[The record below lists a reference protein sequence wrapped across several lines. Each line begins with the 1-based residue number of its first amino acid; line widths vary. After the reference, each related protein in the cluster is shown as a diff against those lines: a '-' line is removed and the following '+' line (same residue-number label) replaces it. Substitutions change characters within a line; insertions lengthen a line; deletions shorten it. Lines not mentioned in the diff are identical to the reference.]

1 MKKQIMQYWRSL
13 KEQEQQLIMVAGGIF
28 VIFVL
33 VMGIFRPLNNAIDKA
48 KKSYVTQQ
56 ELLVWVD
63 ESIVKLK
70 AAGNTQ
76 AISNQNISQV
86 VNSTRSRYR
95 ITISKMQPNDNSLRL
110 TLDSVEFNQLIEWLD
125 ELVNQHGLRVENL
138 DLSKDDKSGFVS
150 FIVFCIMK
158 LPAAIALDLA
168 KPYLP
173 KQLEIGQTVGSVWQ
187 GQMMQ
192 VRYQDEQLNNVRWDI
207 AGWQLFTGN
216 LNANL
221 KFGNPRERSDI
232 SGYADVNYGLFN
244 NVVKVTDGII
254 RSTVERAMQRI
265 ALPIPATAKGRVIL
279 ELNEYTSGVPYCE
292 SLKGEIASPNIDVKG
307 FNGWF
312 NIGPLSGML
321 SCKSGD
327 IAILVDP
334 DNTLGLEADAT
345 LKANFDFKVAGY
357 VKPDASL
364 PKDVH
369 DAVKFLGRPDTQ
381 GRYPLNF

>member
-1 MKKQIMQYWRSL
+1 MKKQIIQYWRSL

-138 DLSKDDKSGFVS
+138 DLSKDDKSGFVRVS
-150 FIVFCIMK
+150 RLV
-158 LPAAIALDLA
+158 
-168 KPYLP
+168 
-173 KQLEIGQTVGSVWQ
+173 LE
-187 GQMMQ
+187 
-192 VRYQDEQLNNVRWDI
+192 
-207 AGWQLFTGN
+207 
-216 LNANL
+216 
-221 KFGNPRERSDI
+221 K
-232 SGYADVNYGLFN
+232 
-244 NVVKVTDGII
+244 
-254 RSTVERAMQRI
+254 
-265 ALPIPATAKGRVIL
+265 
-279 ELNEYTSGVPYCE
+279 
-292 SLKGEIASPNIDVKG
+292 
-307 FNGWF
+307 
-312 NIGPLSGML
+312 
-321 SCKSGD
+321 
-327 IAILVDP
+327 
-334 DNTLGLEADAT
+334 
-345 LKANFDFKVAGY
+345 
-357 VKPDASL
+357 
-364 PKDVH
+364 
-369 DAVKFLGRPDTQ
+369 
-381 GRYPLNF
+381 

>member
-1 MKKQIMQYWRSL
+1 MQYWRSL

-138 DLSKDDKSGFVS
+138 DLSKDDKSGFVRVS
-150 FIVFCIMK
+150 RLV
-158 LPAAIALDLA
+158 
-168 KPYLP
+168 
-173 KQLEIGQTVGSVWQ
+173 LE
-187 GQMMQ
+187 
-192 VRYQDEQLNNVRWDI
+192 
-207 AGWQLFTGN
+207 
-216 LNANL
+216 
-221 KFGNPRERSDI
+221 K
-232 SGYADVNYGLFN
+232 
-244 NVVKVTDGII
+244 
-254 RSTVERAMQRI
+254 
-265 ALPIPATAKGRVIL
+265 
-279 ELNEYTSGVPYCE
+279 
-292 SLKGEIASPNIDVKG
+292 
-307 FNGWF
+307 
-312 NIGPLSGML
+312 
-321 SCKSGD
+321 
-327 IAILVDP
+327 
-334 DNTLGLEADAT
+334 
-345 LKANFDFKVAGY
+345 
-357 VKPDASL
+357 
-364 PKDVH
+364 
-369 DAVKFLGRPDTQ
+369 
-381 GRYPLNF
+381 

>member
-95 ITISKMQPNDNSLRL
+95 ITIRKMQPNDNSLRL

-138 DLSKDDKSGFVS
+138 DLSKDDKSGFVRVS
-150 FIVFCIMK
+150 RLV
-158 LPAAIALDLA
+158 
-168 KPYLP
+168 
-173 KQLEIGQTVGSVWQ
+173 LE
-187 GQMMQ
+187 
-192 VRYQDEQLNNVRWDI
+192 
-207 AGWQLFTGN
+207 
-216 LNANL
+216 
-221 KFGNPRERSDI
+221 K
-232 SGYADVNYGLFN
+232 
-244 NVVKVTDGII
+244 
-254 RSTVERAMQRI
+254 
-265 ALPIPATAKGRVIL
+265 
-279 ELNEYTSGVPYCE
+279 
-292 SLKGEIASPNIDVKG
+292 
-307 FNGWF
+307 
-312 NIGPLSGML
+312 
-321 SCKSGD
+321 
-327 IAILVDP
+327 
-334 DNTLGLEADAT
+334 
-345 LKANFDFKVAGY
+345 
-357 VKPDASL
+357 
-364 PKDVH
+364 
-369 DAVKFLGRPDTQ
+369 
-381 GRYPLNF
+381 

>member
-28 VIFVL
+28 VVFVL

-138 DLSKDDKSGFVS
+138 DLSKDDKSGSVRVS
-150 FIVFCIMK
+150 RLV
-158 LPAAIALDLA
+158 
-168 KPYLP
+168 
-173 KQLEIGQTVGSVWQ
+173 LE
-187 GQMMQ
+187 
-192 VRYQDEQLNNVRWDI
+192 
-207 AGWQLFTGN
+207 
-216 LNANL
+216 
-221 KFGNPRERSDI
+221 K
-232 SGYADVNYGLFN
+232 
-244 NVVKVTDGII
+244 
-254 RSTVERAMQRI
+254 
-265 ALPIPATAKGRVIL
+265 
-279 ELNEYTSGVPYCE
+279 
-292 SLKGEIASPNIDVKG
+292 
-307 FNGWF
+307 
-312 NIGPLSGML
+312 
-321 SCKSGD
+321 
-327 IAILVDP
+327 
-334 DNTLGLEADAT
+334 
-345 LKANFDFKVAGY
+345 
-357 VKPDASL
+357 
-364 PKDVH
+364 
-369 DAVKFLGRPDTQ
+369 
-381 GRYPLNF
+381 